1 MHLVKCLSISFQALG
16 PQLFVSLS
24 VVSDFIVVNSH
35 MSMLSGLAWSTCCT
49 AVDGA
54 VSPKGPVLRPQEAFS
69 QHSVKRTLVNISK
82 FYPDV
87 LLFELSFACIT
98 KQPGSAFVAQ
108 LAARRSW
115 Q

>member
-69 QHSVKRTLVNISK
+69 QHSVNELWSTFQNFILTSCCLSC
-82 FYPDV
+82 
-87 LLFELSFACIT
+87 LLH
-98 KQPGSAFVAQ
+98 V
-108 LAARRSW
+108 
-115 Q
+115 

>member
-1 MHLVKCLSISFQALG
+1 MHSVKCLSISFQALG

-54 VSPKGPVLRPQEAFS
+54 VSPKGACAQTSGSVLT
-69 QHSVKRTLVNISK
+69 TLN
-82 FYPDV
+82 
-87 LLFELSFACIT
+87 
-98 KQPGSAFVAQ
+98 Q
-108 LAARRSW
+108 
-115 Q
+115 

>member
-1 MHLVKCLSISFQALG
+1 MHSVKCLSISFQALG

-69 QHSVKRTLVNISK
+69 QHSISETNFGQHFNI
-82 FYPDV
+82 
-87 LLFELSFACIT
+87 LS
-98 KQPGSAFVAQ
+98 
-108 LAARRSW
+108 
-115 Q
+115 